1 MCKLVLPTLS
11 DFHPD
16 PTDFIPG
23 LKWHRI
29 FDALCNLCVLEG
41 SLDYLDSTS

>member
-1 MCKLVLPTLS
+1 MCKLVLQTLS

-16 PTDFIPG
+16 PTDFI
-23 LKWHRI
+23 KRHRI